1 MPASSRGE
9 TKSLEPL
16 DPEVKTVRSS
26 DHLSVTLNYIQN
38 IYVYTGN
45 RSEIDGEG
53 VLDDEFTEFGNSA
66 HATVPKRWCG
76 AALRVVH
83 TAEPAESDQE

>member
-45 RSEIDGEG
+45 RSEIDAEG
-53 VLDDEFTEFGNSA
+53 VLDDELTEFGNSA
-66 HATVPKRWCG
+66 HATVPKRWRG
-76 AALRVVH
+76 ADLRVVH
-83 TAEPAESDQE
+83 TAEPAESAQE